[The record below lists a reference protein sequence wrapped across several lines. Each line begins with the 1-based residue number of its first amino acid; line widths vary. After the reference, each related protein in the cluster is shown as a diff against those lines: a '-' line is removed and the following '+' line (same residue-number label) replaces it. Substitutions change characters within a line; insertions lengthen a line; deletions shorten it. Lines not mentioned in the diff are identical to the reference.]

1 MKNKLLI
8 LLLCIVTI
16 INLTGCSLLSK
27 NISNIKKEKVTKQ
40 TLSISKK
47 KMSKLVGK
55 YELIDLK
62 TDEKSYLKKD
72 FEKLKEHELGVTLE
86 LKDDKTAILDLFG
99 DKQEFKF
106 NNKYFYTEDD
116 KIRYSFKEKKLKVYN
131 SEETLIFRK
140 TE

>member
-1 MKNKLLI
+1 MRKRILI
-8 LLLCIVTI
+8 LFLCVISI
-16 INLTGCSLLSK
+16 ISLTGCSLLSK
-27 NISNIKKEKVTKQ
+27 NISNVKKQKVTKQ

-55 YELIDLK
+55 YELVELK
-62 TDEKSYLKKD
+62 TDEESYLKKD
-72 FEKLKEHELGVTLE
+72 FDKLKDYELGVTLE

-116 KIRYSFKEKKLKVYN
+116 KIRYSYKDKKLKIYN
-131 SEETLIFRK
+131 SEETLILKK